1 MVPMPSYDPAN
12 WESFFTSLIS
22 ASAALTGLLFVAVSI
37 NLDKILKGSK
47 FLPARAAE
55 SLATLLLVV
64 VSSALTL
71 VPQGVRLLGLEV
83 LVLVV
88 PMLVITLWSQITH
101 RRGNPGDPLLW
112 SLSRLTTTAA
122 ATVPATFAGLSL
134 AIHWG
139 GGLY

>member
-1 MVPMPSYDPAN
+1 MVPMPSYDPAH

-55 SLATLLLVV
+55 TLATLLLVV

-88 PMLVITLWSQITH
+88 PMLVITLWIQIT
-101 RRGNPGDPLLW
+101 RQRGNPGDPLLW
-112 SLSRLTTTAA
+112 SVSRLVTTAA
-122 ATVPATFAGLSL
+122 ATVPATGE
-134 AIHWG
+134 
-139 GGLY
+139 